1 MPLEA
6 FTGGVR
12 VHAQLTTGTMRGW
25 GVRAPAVVVQG
36 MGDLVA
42 QQAIEGRG
50 WEHDWHRT
58 ARIAM
63 FGFAISV
70 RAAAHAQAPTVLG
83 PNGCVHRPPPELR

>member
-1 MPLEA
+1 M
-6 FTGGVR
+6 R
-12 VHAQLTTGTMRGW
+12 VHAQLSTGIIRGW
-25 GVRAPAVVVQG
+25 DVRTPAVVVQG

-70 RAAAHAQAPTVLG
+70 GGAKNDKCPCLYSAET
-83 PNGCVHRPPPELR
+83 

>member
-1 MPLEA
+1 M
-6 FTGGVR
+6 R
-12 VHAQLTTGTMRGW
+12 VHAQLSTGIIRGW
-25 GVRAPAVVVQG
+25 DVCALAVVVQG

-70 RAAAHAQAPTVLG
+70 GWGRTTPMSLQCRNLTDQCTDRRQ
-83 PNGCVHRPPPELR
+83 N